1 MKADEFQLRIQEEI
15 LKCRDDPLRFVL
27 LVFPW
32 GEKGTVLENYP
43 LGPEDWHRELFAE
56 IKLHCQANTGKR
68 LRKLPQ
74 GNFQAAV
81 KSGHGIGKSA
91 CVAWLI
97 LWLMSTRLNCKGVVT
112 ANTEAQL
119 RTKTWMELKKWHG
132 LALNKDWF
140 NWTASSFQAVGNPD
154 WRFDCIPWSEN
165 STEGFAGLHN
175 AGSSAVMI
183 FDEASGIPDLL
194 WEVAEGS
201 QTDGEPFWFAF
212 GNPTQSSGRFFQ
224 CFNYFAKRWKR
235 FTVDSR
241 TVRITENKQKINDWI
256 EDYGLE
262 SDFVKTRVL
271 GEFPS
276 QGDNQFIP
284 SELVFQAA
292 DRKAEVMPG
301 DGLVIG
307 VDVARFGSDKTVILA
322 REGNK
327 VISHKVYRDRDLMQT
342 VGYVSEFIN
351 KYRPDRVMVDDCG
364 LGGGVTDR
372 LKQLGF
378 NIIPVNAGSSADDK
392 DAYGNKR
399 AEMWARMKDWLKN
412 ADIPDD
418 QDLKTDLITP
428 FYYFDAKNRI
438 MLEKKDDMKARGAKS
453 PDLGDAL
460 ALTFAYRQTFGGLR
474 NMAKSSMMQEYV
486 DSEYSMFG

>member
-1 MKADEFQLRIQEEI
+1 MKPEEFQLRIQEEI
-15 LKCRDDPLRFVL
+15 IKCRNDPLRFVL

-32 GEKGTVLENYP
+32 GEKGGPLEKFP
-43 LGPEDWHRELFAE
+43 DGPDEWHRELFAG
-56 IKLHCQANTGKR
+56 IKAHCEGNTYNR
-68 LRKLPQ
+68 LRGLPQ
-74 GNFQAAV
+74 KNFQAAV

-97 LWLMSTRLNCKGVVT
+97 LWLMSTRHNCKGVVT

-132 LALNKDWF
+132 MSLNKEWF
-140 NWTASSFQAVGNPD
+140 NWTASSLTAVGNPD

-175 AGSSAVMI
+175 AASSAVMI
-183 FDEASGIPDLL
+183 FDEASGIPSRL

-212 GNPTQSSGRFFQ
+212 GNPTQNSGRFFE
-224 CFNYFAKRWKR
+224 CFNYFSHRWFR
-235 FTVDSR
+235 QTVDSR
-241 TVRITENKQKINDWI
+241 TVRMTNKEKLNEWI
-256 EDYGLE
+256 ADYGLD

-284 SELVFQAA
+284 SQVVFDAC
-292 DRKAEVMPG
+292 DRKVRPDPSDE
-301 DGLVIG
+301 LVIG
-307 VDVARFGSDKTVILA
+307 VDVARFGSDKTVICV
-322 REGNK
+322 REGKK
-327 VISHKVYRDRDLMQT
+327 VLEMKAYMDRDLMQT
-342 VGYVSEFIN
+342 VGFVSEAIH
-351 KYRPDRVMVDDCG
+351 KYKPDRTLVDDCG

-378 NIIPVNAGSSADDK
+378 NVVAVNAGSKADDPE
-392 DAYGNKR
+392 AYGNKR
-399 AEMWARMKDWLKN
+399 IEMWARMKDWLKTAEILN
-412 ADIPDD
+412 N

-428 FYYFDAKNRI
+428 FYGFDSKNRQV
-438 MLEKKDDMKARGAKS
+438 LEKKEDMKARGAKS
-453 PDLGDAL
+453 PDMGDAL
-460 ALTFAYRQTFGGLR
+460 ALTFAYRTVFK
-474 NMAKSSMMQEYV
+474 NMGRLQSHRG
-486 DSEYSMFG
+486 SEYADTEYKIFG